1 MPSFPSLR
9 DRRNATVAA
18 SLAVAVLAV
27 GGSAAYA
34 RTRGSTSAA
43 SVGPQQT
50 TRVVAASLG
59 TLRQTVSMSG
69 TVAPADEEDLS
80 FGASGRVIS
89 VAVSAGQ
96 KVVKGQQLATIDSAS
111 LRAAVASAQATVAN
125 DQARVS
131 DDASSTTATD
141 TQKAADAAA
150 LTAAQ
155 AQLADAQTA
164 LAGASLTSPIDGT
177 VTAVDLTV
185 GQQVSGGASGGAGG
199 PGSAGGGASSSGA
212 ATAQVVVVSTG
223 RFVVNAGADASTVSR
238 LKAGLQAVVSPS
250 GDSKTYFGTVTS
262 VGLVPTTSSGSP
274 QFPVVIDVTGT
285 QTGLYGG
292 SSATVDV
299 VVKQLQNVLE
309 VPSQAVH
316 YDGSSASVTVDSD
329 GQRSS
334 RPVQVG
340 DTVNGMTQVLSGLQQ
355 GENVVYTTFTFPGRT
370 NGTGGAGQGAGR
382 GGVGGGGFGA
392 GNLGGGFGGGGFGGA
407 GGFQR
412 GGNGG
417 GQRGNG
423 GNQ

>member
-1 MPSFPSLR
+1 LTSLR

-34 RTRGSTSAA
+34 RTRASTTEAPA
-43 SVGPQQT
+43 GPQQT

-80 FGASGRVIS
+80 FGASGRVTS
-89 VAVSAGQ
+89 VAVAVGQ
-96 KVVKGQQLATIDSAS
+96 KVSKGQQLATIDSAS
-111 LRAAVASAQATVAN
+111 LRAAVASAQATIAN
-125 DQARVS
+125 DQAKVS
-131 DDASSTTATD
+131 DDASSSTATA
-141 TQKAADAAA
+141 TQKTADAAS

-155 AQLADAQTA
+155 AQLADAQAA
-164 LAGASLTSPIDGT
+164 LAAASMSSPIDGT
-177 VTAVDLTV
+177 VTAVNLTV
-185 GQQVSGGASGGAGG
+185 GQQVAGGTGGSGVGGGQGSGG
-199 PGSAGGGASSSGA
+199 GSTSSG
-212 ATAQVVVVSTG
+212 TAQVVVVSTG
-223 RFVVNAGADASTVSR
+223 RFVVNATADASTVSR

-250 GDSKTYFGTVTS
+250 GDSKTYFGTVKS
-262 VGLVPTTSSGSP
+262 VGLVPSTTSGAP
-274 QFPVVIDVTGT
+274 QFPVVVDVTGT

-309 VPSQAVH
+309 VPAQAVH
-316 YDGSSASVTVDSD
+316 YDGSSATVTVDSN

-340 DTVNGMTQVLSGLQQ
+340 DTVNGMTQVVGGLQQ
-355 GENVVYTTFTFPGRT
+355 GENVVYTTFVFPGRS
-370 NGTGGAGQGAGR
+370 NGSGTAGGSRGTGRGAGGAG
-382 GGVGGGGFGA
+382 FG
-392 GNLGGGFGGGGFGGA
+392 GGGFGGGGFGGGFGG

-417 GQRGNG
+417 GQ
-423 GNQ
+423 

>member
-1 MPSFPSLR
+1 MPSLTSLR

-34 RTRGSTSAA
+34 RTRASTTAA
-43 SVGPQQT
+43 PAGPQQT

-80 FGASGRVIS
+80 FGASGRVTS
-89 VAVSAGQ
+89 VAVTVGQ
-96 KVVKGQQLATIDSAS
+96 KVSKGQQLATIDSAS

-125 DQARVS
+125 DQAKVS
-131 DDASSTTATD
+131 DDASSSTATAA
-141 TQKAADAAA
+141 QKTADAAS

-155 AQLADAQTA
+155 AQLADAQAA
-164 LAGASLTSPIDGT
+164 LAAASMSSPIDGT
-177 VTAVDLTV
+177 VTAVNLTV
-185 GQQVSGGASGGAGG
+185 GQQVAGGAGGSAGSGGAGSG
-199 PGSAGGGASSSGA
+199 QGSGGGSTSSG
-212 ATAQVVVVSTG
+212 TAQVVVVSTG
-223 RFVVNAGADASTVSR
+223 RFVVNATADASTVSR

-250 GDSKTYFGTVTS
+250 GDSKTYFGTVKS
-262 VGLVPTTSSGSP
+262 VGLVPSTTSGAP
-274 QFPVVIDVTGT
+274 QFPVVVDLTGT

-309 VPSQAVH
+309 VPAQAVH
-316 YDGSSASVTVDSD
+316 YDGSSATVTVDSN

-340 DTVNGMTQVLSGLQQ
+340 DTVNGMTQVVSGLKQ
-355 GENVVYTTFTFPGRT
+355 GEDVVYTTFVFPGRT
-370 NGTGGAGQGAGR
+370 NSSGTAGGGQGTGRGAGGAG
-382 GGVGGGGFGA
+382 FG
-392 GNLGGGFGGGGFGGA
+392 GGGFGGGFGGGLQRGGA

-417 GQRGNG
+417 GQ
-423 GNQ
+423 